1 MRIHRPARIDAG
13 LLECGDFSPR
23 ADLEVPI
30 AVCDNPDDGRVH
42 KRADIVVK
50 SDERERRL
58 KFTVANSRL
67 IRIENDEWRTVF
79 RDESAEVA
87 NASGSVATGSFNKR
101 GL

>member
-1 MRIHRPARIDAG
+1 MRIYRPARIDAG
-13 LLECGDFSPR
+13 LLEGSDFRTR

-30 AVCDNPDDGRVH
+30 AVCDNSDDGRVH
-42 KRADIVVK
+42 KRADVVVK

-67 IRIENDEWRTVF
+67 IRIENDEWCAVF
-79 RDESAEVA
+79 GYESAEVA